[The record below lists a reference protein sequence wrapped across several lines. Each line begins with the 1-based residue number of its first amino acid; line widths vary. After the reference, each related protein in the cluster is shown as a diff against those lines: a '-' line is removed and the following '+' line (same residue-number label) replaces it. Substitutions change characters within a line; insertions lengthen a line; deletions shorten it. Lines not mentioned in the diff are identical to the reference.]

1 MIGQNYMYQYKYYV
15 LCIHVYIVYWD
26 IHVIIYYTY
35 IICIIYV
42 VNNIPFLEENMTPS
56 GVIKSSQLGEVTGVP
71 FIILI
76 WYMYI
81 SITIIEQWFIIVET
95 IYYNYIVYMSFYNI
109 IFINLT
115 TLLSSDCI
123 TRTQQVNIN
132 ISWFIYCAKSSL

>member
-42 VNNIPFLEENMTPS
+42 VNNTPFLGANMTPS
-56 GVIKSSQLGEVTGVP
+56 GVIKSSQLGEATGVP

-76 WYMYI
+76 WYI
-81 SITIIEQWFIIVET
+81 HSSITIIEQWFIIVET
-95 IYYNYIVYMSFYNI
+95 IYYNYVVYMSFYNMNMYVVD
-109 IFINLT
+109 F
-115 TLLSSDCI
+115 
-123 TRTQQVNIN
+123 
-132 ISWFIYCAKSSL
+132 Y